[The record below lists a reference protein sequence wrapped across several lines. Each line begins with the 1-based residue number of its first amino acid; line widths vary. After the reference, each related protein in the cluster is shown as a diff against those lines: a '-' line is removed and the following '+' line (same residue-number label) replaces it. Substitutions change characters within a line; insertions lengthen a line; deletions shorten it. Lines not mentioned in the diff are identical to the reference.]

1 MNSFDE
7 VVAFVNSTAEH
18 LSIDRDVVFE
28 ILVTEDQDFTY
39 HKHDYSYSA
48 VMDVRNIWNDA
59 KNFFKPQGKAE

>member
-39 HKHDYSYSA
+39 HKHGYSYSA

-59 KNFFKPQGKAE
+59 KNFFKPQENK